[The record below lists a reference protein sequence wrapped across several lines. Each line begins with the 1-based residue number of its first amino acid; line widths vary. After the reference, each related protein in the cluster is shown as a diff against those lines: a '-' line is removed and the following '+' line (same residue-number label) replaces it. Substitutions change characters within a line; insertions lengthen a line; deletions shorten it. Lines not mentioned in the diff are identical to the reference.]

1 MFKKALSL
9 ILSACLC
16 CSLVVGVSA
25 ANTFSDVT
33 NANYPWAVKEIEEM
47 ASRDIII
54 GYSESDNEEYVEA
67 AYAAN
72 EETLAIYSTPYKKEI
87 SYLLYKGVL
96 EDEELP
102 VYIGDDNAD
111 VPLKRYEAAAVMT
124 KAMGAD
130 AAAAEAPLVVCELC
144 V

>member
-47 ASRDIII
+47 ASRDIIKGYSNTVFAPADKVTKIQSLLLVSRII

-67 AYAAN
+67 A
-72 EETLAIYSTPYKKEI
+72 
-87 SYLLYKGVL
+87 
-96 EDEELP
+96 
-102 VYIGDDNAD
+102 
-111 VPLKRYEAAAVMT
+111 AAAIVRI
-124 KAMGAD
+124 
-130 AAAAEAPLVVCELC
+130 
-144 V
+144 